1 MMFDVRKRYFIT
13 ILAVGLLTACSNDGD
28 TPTQSDEQVPLRIE
42 SSIGLL
48 GTGVTRASETHWDA
62 ADKIGVYVMVHNSTS
77 EVFTDVTNTEGV
89 NLPFTYADVDD
100 DAHKETYPESGT
112 TYRPFSGSVIY
123 LPKTGSVDVYGY
135 YPYSAAATNANAI
148 PVSVSNQT
156 SQAAIDFMTADRS
169 AGQVNDLTRSKS
181 TAKLLFNHRLVKL
194 VFNLKPGTDMLEGEL
209 TNATL
214 TLDKQPVKA
223 TYNLIT
229 DGIDMTAGTSILT
242 AVNSA
247 SAPPDG
253 YKKTLEL
260 IVLPNGTNNLAADR
274 TVTITFG
281 STTNTF
287 TIADTTSFAAG
298 KKYTYNVTVNATSIT
313 VDKDKFTDQW

>member
-1 MMFDVRKRYFIT
+1 MIFDVRKRYFIT

-62 ADKIGVYVMVHNSTS
+62 ADKIGVYVMHNSTS

-89 NLPFTYADVDD
+89 NLPFTYADD
-100 DAHKETYPESGT
+100 DAHKETYPGSVT

-135 YPYSAAATNANAI
+135 YPYSVAATNANAI

-169 AGQVNDLTRSKS
+169 EGKVNDLTRSLR
-181 TAKLLFNHRLVKL
+181 TAKLLFMHRLVKL
-194 VFNLKPGTDMLEGEL
+194 VFNLKPGTDMLEGEEL

-229 DGIDMTAGTSILT
+229 DVIDITAGASILT

-247 SAPPDG
+247 SAPPVG
-253 YKKTLEL
+253 YEKTLEL

-287 TIADTTSFAAG
+287 TIANATSFAAG
-298 KKYTYNVTVNATSIT
+298 KKYTYNVTVNATSIK
-313 VDKDKFTDQW
+313 VDKGKFTEQW